1 LVRKKNKQWHADTL
15 SNRGKE
21 KMTPELAVD
30 ICRKAIQTI
39 LMCSA
44 PMLIIA
50 LVVGLFVSVFQ
61 AATQINEQTLTFVP
75 KIVAVFITLLIFG
88 SWIIKIVSV
97 FTVGLF
103 DIIATL

>member
-1 LVRKKNKQWHADTL
+1 
-15 SNRGKE
+15 
-21 KMTPELAVD
+21 MTPEMAVD

-39 LMCSA
+39 LMSAA
-44 PMLIIA
+44 PMLIVA
-50 LVVGLFVSVFQ
+50 LVVGLLISIFQ

-88 SWIIKIVSV
+88 AWLIKTLTV

-103 DIIATL
+103 EVMATL

>member
-1 LVRKKNKQWHADTL
+1 
-15 SNRGKE
+15 
-21 KMTPELAVD
+21 MTPELAVD

-39 LMCSA
+39 LMAAA
-44 PMLIIA
+44 PMLIVA
-50 LVVGLFVSVFQ
+50 LLVGLMVSIFQ

-88 SWIIKIVSV
+88 SWLIKILTL

-103 DIIATL
+103 DVMATL

>member
-1 LVRKKNKQWHADTL
+1 
-15 SNRGKE
+15 
-21 KMTPELAVD
+21 MTPELAVD

-39 LMCSA
+39 LMCAA
-44 PMLIIA
+44 PMLIVA
-50 LVVGLFVSVFQ
+50 LVVGLLVSIFQ

-88 SWIIKIVSV
+88 SWVINIVTV

-103 DIIATL
+103 DLMATSDGD

>member
-1 LVRKKNKQWHADTL
+1 MN
-15 SNRGKE
+15 
-21 KMTPELAVD
+21 PEMAID

-44 PMLIIA
+44 PMLIVA
-50 LVVGLFVSVFQ
+50 LIVGLMVSIFQ

-75 KIVAVFITLLIFG
+75 KIVAVFLTLLIFG
-88 SWIIKIVSV
+88 SWVIKILTV

-103 DIIATL
+103 DLMVTL